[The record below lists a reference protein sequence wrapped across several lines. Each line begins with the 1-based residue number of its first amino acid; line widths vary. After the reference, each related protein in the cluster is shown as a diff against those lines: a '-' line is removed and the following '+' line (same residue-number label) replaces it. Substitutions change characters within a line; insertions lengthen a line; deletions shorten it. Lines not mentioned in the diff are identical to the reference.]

1 MAVVERG
8 VQQML
13 VGLEDLWEEYLHNKV
28 QYQVLSGAKSIN
40 HLAPNQ
46 TNQTRGGVA
55 GCG

>member
-13 VGLEDLWEEYLHNKV
+13 VGLEDLWEEY

-46 TNQTRGGVA
+46 TNQT
-55 GCG
+55 

>member
-46 TNQTRGGVA
+46 TNQT
-55 GCG
+55 